1 MGNKGFFIL
10 FVLVIIYAH
19 WFCTTDRRADNK
31 AVQKEI
37 KDREI
42 LKVTEAQIINKVL
55 EIGNSIS
62 VNTQKTLGQNLQKAL
77 QEGGVEN
84 AISFCNLNAMPLVDS
99 LSKHFDAEIRRVTMK
114 PRNQNDFPT
123 DIEKELL
130 EAYDYQWKDSLPM
143 QSNVQT
149 LEGDKYLFTKP
160 ILVEN
165 ALCLT
170 CHGTFENGLLEE
182 TKEFIKSK
190 YPEDQATGYNIGDL
204 RGMWSITISKKHVI
218 QAMQF

>member
-1 MGNKGFFIL
+1 MINKGFFIL
-10 FVLVIIYAH
+10 FVLVIFYTN
-19 WFCTTDRRADNK
+19 WFCNTDRRVDNK
-31 AVQKEI
+31 AVQEEI
-37 KDREI
+37 KNREI
-42 LKVTEAQIINKVL
+42 IKVTEAQIIQKVL

-62 VNTQKTLGQNLQKAL
+62 ANTQKTLGQNLQKAL

-99 LSKHFDAEIRRVTMK
+99 LSKQFDAEIRRVSMK

-130 EAYDYQWKDSLPM
+130 EAYDYQWKDSLPL
-143 QSNVQT
+143 QNNVQA
-149 LEGDKYLFTKP
+149 LEGDRYLFTKP

-170 CHGTFENGLLEE
+170 CHGTLENGLLEE

-204 RGMWSITISKKHVI
+204 RGMWSITISKKNVLM
-218 QAMQF
+218 AVEF